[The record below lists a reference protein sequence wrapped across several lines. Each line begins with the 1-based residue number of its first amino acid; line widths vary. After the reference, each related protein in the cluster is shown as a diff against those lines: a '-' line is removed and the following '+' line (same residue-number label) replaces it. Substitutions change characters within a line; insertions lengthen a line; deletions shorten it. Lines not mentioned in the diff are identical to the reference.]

1 MFENYSLEEKKD
13 AFEKALSTMNLRQEF
28 ADKLKDIVMEIA
40 DRLGDLRP
48 INIARSLAHNTLLS
62 QYQAQELADRFFEI
76 LTEGKHKTSFERMFP
91 NKLKESD
98 INRIVKKLLHSNR

>member
-1 MFENYSLEEKKD
+1 
-13 AFEKALSTMNLRQEF
+13 
-28 ADKLKDIVMEIA
+28 MEIA

-98 INRIVKKLLHSNR
+98 LNRIVKKVLMS

>member
-1 MFENYSLEEKKD
+1 
-13 AFEKALSTMNLRQEF
+13 
-28 ADKLKDIVMEIA
+28 MEIT

-48 INIARSLAHNTLLS
+48 INISRSLTHNTLLS

-91 NKLKESD
+91 HKLKESD